1 MKIIENCM
9 MDEYTSFKVG
19 GPSDR
24 LILVDTEEELA
35 NILRELALSNA
46 PHVILGNGSNTLF
59 GDGGFRGTVIKL
71 GSGFDK
77 IEFSGDEVTACGAV
91 LMSRLAREAMKAGL
105 GGFEPLSGIPGSIGG
120 AVFMNA
126 GAYGGEMKQVVK
138 RVYAMKPDGSSATW
152 FCGDDLELS
161 YRHSRFKDTGEIILK
176 VEFTL
181 YPKAKE
187 EIKAAMDDFTYR
199 RNSKQPLEFP
209 SCGSFFKRPPGYFAG
224 SLIQEAGLS
233 GYTIGGA
240 QVSEK
245 HCGFLINKGGATA
258 SDVLALRDHVEKTV
272 KDKFGVDLEP
282 EVRIID
288 EIL

>member
-1 MKIIENCM
+1 

-19 GPSDR
+19 GASDR

-35 NILRELALSNA
+35 SVMAEIAASGT
-46 PHVILGNGSNTLF
+46 PYVVLGNGSNTLF
-59 GDGGFRGTVIKL
+59 GDGGFRGTVVKL
-71 GSGFDK
+71 GPGFDK
-77 IEFSGDEVTACGAV
+77 IVVSGDRVTAFGAV
-91 LMSRLAREAMKAGL
+91 LMSRLAREAMRAGL
-105 GGFEPLSGIPGSIGG
+105 GGFEPLSGIPGSVGG

-126 GAYGGEMKQVVK
+126 GAYGGEMKQVVR
-138 RVYAMKPDGSSATW
+138 RVYAMKPDGSAAEW
-152 FCGDDLELS
+152 FSGDELELG

-176 VEFTL
+176 VEL
-181 YPKAKE
+181 ELEPKDVE
-187 EIKAAMDDFTYR
+187 EIKGDMDDFTDR

-209 SCGSFFKRPPGYFAG
+209 SCGSFFKRPPGHFAG
-224 SLIQEAGLS
+224 SLIQEAGLA

-258 SDVLALRDHVEKTV
+258 SDVLALRDHVKKTV
-272 KDKFGVDLEP
+272 KEKFNVDLEP

-288 EIL
+288 EIM